1 MKITKLTQEQTDLM
15 SVYRDRWTEIGLS
28 TEPANRPAAEIAIR
42 KVYACAGLTAPEQII
57 WCGSPLSQG
66 IVRAILAD
74 KNIGASVVDSV
85 RDSVGDSVRA
95 SVRDSVGDSG
105 YGAHDAGWLGFYA
118 YFREVCGLTEQ
129 IGKLSGLIDLAHH
142 AGWFIPHQN
151 VCFVS
156 DRHNVLNRDEQG
168 RLHCTSGPAVA
179 YPDGWGVYAW
189 HGIRVPPEAIL
200 KPGYLTVKGILA
212 EKNTEVRRAL
222 RNLYGNARFL
232 KDAGARVISESPTH
246 GAKLLSLRLDGDP
259 EDIRMAELTCP
270 STGEVY
276 YERVPP
282 TISNCDEAL
291 GWRFRLEPQQYKPVW
306 ET

>member
-1 MKITKLTQEQTDLM
+1 MA
-15 SVYRDRWTEIGLS
+15 VFVDRWTAIGLS
-28 TEPANRPAAEIAIR
+28 TEPANRPKAEDAIR
-42 KVYACAGLTAPEQII
+42 KVYQCGGINPPGLIV
-57 WCGSPLSQG
+57 WCGSPLSQA

-85 RDSVGDSVRA
+85 RASVGESVRESVWA
-95 SVRDSVGDSG
+95 SVRDSG
-105 YGAHDAGWLGFYA
+105 YGSHDAGWLGFYA

-189 HGIRVPPEAIL
+189 HGIRVPASAIQE
-200 KPGYLTVKGILA
+200 PQSLTVSRIVK
-212 EKNTEVRRAL
+212 EPNTEVRRAL
-222 RNLYGNARFL
+222 RNLYGTARFL
-232 KDAGARVISESPTH
+232 KDAGATVISDSPSH
-246 GAKLLSLRLDGDP
+246 GAKLLSLRIDGDP

>member
-42 KVYACAGLTAPEQII
+42 KVYACAGLTAPKQII

-85 RDSVGDSVRA
+85 RESVRESVRA
-95 SVRDSVGDSG
+95 SVRASVGDSG

-189 HGIRVPPEAIL
+189 HGIRVPASAIQE
-200 KPGYLTVKGILA
+200 PQSLTVSRIVK
-212 EKNTEVRRAL
+212 EPNTEVRRAL
-222 RNLYGNARFL
+222 RNLYGTARFL
-232 KDAGARVISESPTH
+232 KDAGATVISDSPSH